1 MPYCFFKIQ
10 FSPHAVWLHAAIPAP
25 CASRCF
31 FFLPLCH
38 HFLGWFLRIVSV
50 FQTLN
55 SLKQSLF
62 FQTDSV
68 KHNWHFGAVEYTRLT
83 FTQRSNAISALCWLY
98 LPPRL
103 RPSVIRADISLIEC
117 PQSPTAD
124 IYATFGTRS
133 HASESLACMWIED
146 DLFFFLAIRC
156 HAVRY
161 PSLKTKQ

>member
-1 MPYCFFKIQ
+1 MITRRYPFTSRNTRKAETAVATMADVPAHAFF
-10 FSPHAVWLHAAIPAP
+10 SLL
-25 CASRCF
+25 F
-31 FFLPLCH
+31 FFFCH
-38 HFLGWFLRIVSV
+38 FVIVSV
-50 FQTLN
+50 FQSLN

-62 FQTDSV
+62 FQADSV

-103 RPSVIRADISLIEC
+103 RPSVIRADISLIES

-133 HASESLACMWIED
+133 LCSHTSESLACMWI
-146 DLFFFLAIRC
+146 
-156 HAVRY
+156 
-161 PSLKTKQ
+161 